1 MGTAPRQQ
9 APAPAHTVLGTA
21 RLVLRPLSMD
31 DVPTLNPVFSDPD
44 SMRYWS
50 HLPHETIETTVEL
63 FQRWTADDATGR
75 SWAVTRDGGTA
86 LGFVNLFGVAD
97 RIGSFGYM
105 LAPAARG
112 QGFATEAG
120 RAVLGYAFGAWN
132 MHRVEARLDPDNR
145 ASARVLERLGFTVEG
160 HTRKDFLLGD
170 RYYDTLICGMLADE
184 WRALSARAGA
194 AA

>member
-1 MGTAPRQQ
+1 M
-9 APAPAHTVLGTA
+9 APATDIPPHAPPHTTLRTA

-31 DVPTLNPVFSDPD
+31 DVPAMHPVMSDPD

-50 HLPHETIETTVEL
+50 HLPHETVETTVKL
-63 FQRWTADDATGR
+63 FERWIADDGTGR
-75 SWAVTRDGGTA
+75 NWAVTRDGGTA
-86 LGFVNLFGVAD
+86 VGFVNLFGVD
-97 RIGSFGYM
+97 KRIGSFGYM

-120 RAVLGYAFGAWN
+120 RAVLDYAFGAWN
-132 MHRVEARLDPDNR
+132 LHRVEARLDPDNR
-145 ASARVLERLGFTVEG
+145 ASAAVLERLGFTVEG

-184 WRALSARAGA
+184 WRALSARAEVA
-194 AA
+194 A